1 MGRVTVVAIG
11 PSARGEQ
18 CHTALIQ
25 DEKEEKKSKQR
36 KLTQMFREVA
46 GSDGIIVV
54 LLSCSSK

>member
-1 MGRVTVVAIG
+1 VAIG